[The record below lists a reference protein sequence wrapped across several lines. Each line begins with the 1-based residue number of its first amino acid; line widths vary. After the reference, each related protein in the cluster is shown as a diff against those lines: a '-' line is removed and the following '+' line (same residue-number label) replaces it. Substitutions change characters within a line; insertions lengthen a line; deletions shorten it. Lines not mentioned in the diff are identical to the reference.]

1 MENGNDE
8 EIKEENI
15 IITLTTTLNQK
26 NNENINKTTINLGE
40 CESKLKWYYNISIND
55 SLYMIKLDKKEEGM
69 KIPKIEYEVYYPF
82 NSSNN
87 LTKLNLSICR
97 NNKIEISIPVIIKE
111 SLDKYNISSKYY
123 NDICITATSKH
134 SADITLLDR
143 KNEFINNNM
152 TLCEENCKLIEYNY
166 TSKRAKCSCDIKTN
180 IPNIDKIKFDKDLLK
195 KSFIDINNMI
205 NFKIMK
211 CFKNVFIKNN
221 LKNNIGF
228 FINLGIVILFIISF
242 FIFIF
247 YSFPKLNLD
256 IKQIIF
262 AKRNTHFNNN
272 IISKIKK
279 KKYKKK
285 NNNKKTRKKNKL
297 NNIVKTNSNN
307 RLTEN
312 SKKNIQINNVTNFL
326 VLDNNVNNKKIL
338 EYKDYELNSLDFEK
352 ALIEDKRNFLQ
363 YYISTIKNNN
373 LLIFSFY
380 PNKDYN
386 VMIIKNFLFFFFF
399 ALNLTVN
406 ALFFNDDT
414 MHKIFIDE
422 GKYNLIYQIPQILYS
437 SIISGFVNTLIKY
450 LSLSQDNIMDLK
462 HATTIKLSK
471 KHKKL
476 LLNLKIKFILFFIIT
491 AILLIFF
498 WYYMSCFCG
507 IYINTQIHLL
517 KDSSVSFALSLLD
530 TFWQC
535 LLIGI
540 IRIYSLK
547 NKNKYLYK
555 FSLFFENLS

>member
-1 MENGNDE
+1 
-8 EIKEENI
+8 
-15 IITLTTTLNQK
+15 
-26 NNENINKTTINLGE
+26 
-40 CESKLKWYYNISIND
+40 
-55 SLYMIKLDKKEEGM
+55 MIHY
-69 KIPKIEYEVYYPF
+69 IIEYEVYYPF
-82 NSSNN
+82 DSSNN
-87 LTKLNLSICR
+87 LTKLNLSICK
-97 NNKIEISIPVIIKE
+97 NTKIELSIPVVINE
-111 SLDKYNISSKYY
+111 SLDKYNITSNYY
-123 NDICITATSKH
+123 NDICTIANSKKGT
-134 SADITLLDR
+134 DITLSDR
-143 KNEFINNNM
+143 KNEYINNNM

-279 KKYKKK
+279 KKYKKE

-414 MHKIFIDE
+414 MHKIYIDE

-462 HATTIKLSK
+462 HTTTIKLSK
-471 KHKKL
+471 KHKRL
-476 LLNLKIKFILFFIIT
+476 LINLKIKFTLFFIVT
-491 AILLIFF
+491 KLFLIFF
-498 WYYMSCFCG
+498 WYYISCFCG
-507 IYINTQIHLL
+507 IYRNTQIHLL
-517 KDSSVSFALSLLD
+517 KDSIISFVLALFDSI
-530 TFWQC
+530 WQY

-540 IRIYSLK
+540 IRIYALK
-547 NKNKYLYK
+547 NKKEYLYK
-555 FSLFFENLS
+555 FSLFFENLI